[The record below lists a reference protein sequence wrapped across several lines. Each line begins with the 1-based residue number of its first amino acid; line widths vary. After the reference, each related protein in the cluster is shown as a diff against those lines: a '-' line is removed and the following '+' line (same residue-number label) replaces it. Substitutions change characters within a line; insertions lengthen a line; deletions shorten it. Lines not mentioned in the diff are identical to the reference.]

1 MEKDTG
7 RDRMERVKRERVEAE
22 EGRKNECRGGPE
34 AGIKGK
40 QQERWG
46 GDRLCNI
53 SINNR
58 KQF

>member
-1 MEKDTG
+1 
-7 RDRMERVKRERVEAE
+7 MERVKRERVEAE